1 MSNMQVYVEYSKPAN
16 VMSNIQVC
24 VEDRQTAN
32 VMSNIQVCVEYRQPA
47 NVSNIQVFMECRHL
61 SKCVLNA
68 RVGEHELCAQKEGS
82 LAI

>member
-1 MSNMQVYVEYSKPAN
+1 MSLLFIGLAHLTAN

-24 VEDRQTAN
+24 VEYRQTAN
-32 VMSNIQVCVEYRQPA
+32 VILHIQVCVEYRQPA

-68 RVGEHELCAQKEGS
+68 RVGEHELCAQKVVS
-82 LAI
+82 SPV